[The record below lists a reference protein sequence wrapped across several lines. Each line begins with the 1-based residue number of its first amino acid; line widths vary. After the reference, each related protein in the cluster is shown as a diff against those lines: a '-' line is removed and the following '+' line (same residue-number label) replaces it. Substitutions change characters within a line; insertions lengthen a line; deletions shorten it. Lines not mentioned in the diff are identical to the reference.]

1 MIQNAI
7 TALKGQDFDAY
18 IELARKVVGTPT
30 EEVFW
35 EELAAKHPED
45 LDFLDVVC
53 AWPRNKVFSSNRV
66 LAPVLA
72 KLKKFS
78 AADFEKLVRFVAST
92 DEAYY
97 FIPILIERVTQLP
110 RLAIEYAASLADSS
124 RENIKAQRV
133 WADSFVKGAP
143 TEAAE
148 FVLCNFQADSRL
160 STPVRLVL
168 MSFDESALAN
178 HAGLSSV
185 AAQIVDSVLLPSEL
199 DEDSWLVVVKLVKA
213 SGYASD
219 VLMSAVDSHDLAAV
233 NALAG
238 MLTRVRELE
247 FGINKLPLGE
257 VILRLV
263 KGGAADKAARAYADN
278 VLAMLMHDGK
288 THKVAMD
295 FLTLLGGQ
303 EQNGVKLFQAAF
315 NSAFSNE
322 AEFAHLLTKWLLS
335 PAANTKA
342 ISTLLSMYS
351 NGNTAPQLDEA
362 LILSADDNSL
372 NRVARRILALSF
384 NEVTMCSFAA
394 HFMEIDGL
402 GTRGLAL
409 GEQLLV
415 EIYKEYPRGTERFI
429 SEKIKTLDK
438 KKPSKKVYQHVHAA
452 ILKWQARFEALP
464 KISELAPTDR
474 ERYVV
479 RQVNVRWH
487 RDIQNDA
494 HKKSIF
500 ASIFANRS
508 IIIQGNRFAAFGEFG
523 PPVVTQMEGL
533 EHSIELPVSEF
544 ADPMGG
550 EMRRFKLL
558 EE

>member
-1 MIQNAI
+1 
-7 TALKGQDFDAY
+7 
-18 IELARKVVGTPT
+18 
-30 EEVFW
+30 
-35 EELAAKHPED
+35 
-45 LDFLDVVC
+45 
-53 AWPRNKVFSSNRV
+53 
-66 LAPVLA
+66 
-72 KLKKFS
+72 
-78 AADFEKLVRFVAST
+78 
-92 DEAYY
+92 
-97 FIPILIERVTQLP
+97 
-110 RLAIEYAASLADSS
+110 
-124 RENIKAQRV
+124 
-133 WADSFVKGAP
+133 
-143 TEAAE
+143 
-148 FVLCNFQADSRL
+148 
-160 STPVRLVL
+160 
-168 MSFDESALAN
+168 
-178 HAGLSSV
+178 
-185 AAQIVDSVLLPSEL
+185 
-199 DEDSWLVVVKLVKA
+199 
-213 SGYASD
+213 
-219 VLMSAVDSHDLAAV
+219 
-233 NALAG
+233 

-247 FGINKLPLGE
+247 FGANKLPLGE

-263 KGGAADKAARAYADN
+263 KGGAADKSARAYADN

-303 EQNGVKLFQAAF
+303 EQNGVKVFQAAF
-315 NSAFSNE
+315 NSAFSND

-335 PAANTKA
+335 PAANTEA

-351 NGNTAPQLDEA
+351 NGNTSPRLDET
-362 LILSADDNSL
+362 LILAADDHSL
-372 NRVARRILALSF
+372 NRVGRRILALSF

-409 GEQLLV
+409 GEQLLA

-474 ERYVV
+474 ERYIV

-500 ASIFANRS
+500 SSIFAERS
-508 IIIQGNRFAAFGEFG
+508 VIIQGNRFAAFGEFG
-523 PPVVTQMEGL
+523 PPVLTQMEGL

-550 EMRRFKLL
+550 EMRRFTLL